1 MNWFKNI
8 VPPGIKKIFKKRDV
22 PNNLWLKCTA
32 CDSMIFHTDAEES
45 LFVCPECDYHLKVS
59 AEIRFSQL
67 FDEGSISYID
77 CPDVPTDPLKF
88 RDQKKYID
96 RIKDARAKT
105 GKKDSILIGSGTIN
119 STNAVMAVHDF
130 SFMGGSLG
138 MAAGESIILA
148 IETALNK
155 KCPFILCASSGGARM
170 QEGILSLMQMPR
182 TTVMLQSLREERLP
196 YIVVLTNPT
205 TGGVTASY
213 AMLGD
218 IHIAEPKALIGFAGP
233 RVIGN
238 TINESLPDGFQKSE
252 YLLEHGMVDM
262 VVHRKD
268 LKSTISKIINILIN
282 EKT

>member
-22 PNNLWLKCTA
+22 PDNLWLKCTA

-45 LFVCPECDYHLKVS
+45 LFVCPECDYHLKIS

-238 TINESLPDGFQKSE
+238 TINESLPEGFQKSE

-282 EKT
+282 EST